1 MKFKAKAK
9 DCQLLVKA
17 KTSIGESIDEKELDR
32 FSRVYLRGFLK
43 PKMVKRNL
51 IEYTGPVGISLYERL
66 KKPTNKREF
75 LFILEQIVVAVQK
88 LQANGMGLN
97 NLVMDLQ
104 HVYINEVTKEIQFI
118 YIPTMKN
125 GLQNLN
131 LVEFIESIA
140 YSVKPADNK
149 DNDFVARFIYF
160 FKAMVPFD
168 INKVESFVA
177 KEDRSVINTIK
188 KQNAGQSGFMTD
200 KPQHYYDHYAGKE
213 KSEDDDPTGLLVEDD
228 DPTGLLVDDEDDPTG
243 LLVDDDEPT
252 GLLNA
257 DDNEGDK
264 GEDSYTLHMPAFSA
278 NANYTFDVK
287 CVDKAGNPN
296 DGVNYGTSVAPTE
309 FTIDKTKPNVSLT
322 IEGKAADK
330 SWTETWSTA
339 NGDGVRTDIDYNG
352 RWSNSAAKVSATS
365 TDDLSGIDYIE
376 YFRTENIVTNITAP
390 GITWSNSTKGLDA
403 NRDTFEFEVAPNEKF
418 IVYVHVVDKAGKD
431 IYLSSN
437 GVIVDDKAPGGDQY
451 SPEIDITLPTAN
463 ANGIYNKDDT
473 VQVDL
478 KVVEPKYSG
487 AGTQTDTGIY
497 DALVAGN
504 EDVLNDAE
512 LLMLVIDN
520 QDALLAICNNS
531 DGLAAYKNII
541 GRYKNMKV
549 CIAVFIENAS
559 IPYSAPEIMKNIRDQ
574 RNIMYFDDISNIRN

>member
-17 KTSIGESIDEKELDR
+17 KASIGESIDEKELDR

-160 FKAMVPFD
+160 FKAMSPFN

-213 KSEDDDPTGLLVEDD
+213 KSGDDDPTGLLVED
-228 DPTGLLVDDEDDPTG
+228 DDPTG

-257 DDNEGDK
+257 DDNDEATGHLSDNDADDDATGLLVGDDADILFPTLFRVLTEETISINK
-264 GEDSYTLHMPAFSA
+264 PVFRIGKERSY
-278 NANYTFDVK
+278 
-287 CVDKAGNPN
+287 VD
-296 DGVNYGTSVAPTE
+296 
-309 FTIDKTKPNVSLT
+309 
-322 IEGKAADK
+322 
-330 SWTETWSTA
+330 
-339 NGDGVRTDIDYNG
+339 
-352 RWSNSAAKVSATS
+352 
-365 TDDLSGIDYIE
+365 
-376 YFRTENIVTNITAP
+376 YFVTNNIAVSRSHADIITR
-390 GITWSNSTKGLDA
+390 GSKYFVKDLNSKNHTYINNHELPIYM
-403 NRDTFEFEVAPNEKF
+403 EVE
-418 IVYVHVVDKAGKD
+418 IHD
-431 IYLSSN
+431 
-437 GVIVDDKAPGGDQY
+437 GDR
-451 SPEIDITLPTAN
+451 
-463 ANGIYNKDDT
+463 
-473 VQVDL
+473 L
-478 KVVEPKYSG
+478 K
-487 AGTQTDTGIY
+487 
-497 DALVAGN
+497 LGN
-504 EDVLNDAE
+504 EEFIFNIQKE
-512 LLMLVIDN
+512 R
-520 QDALLAICNNS
+520 C
-531 DGLAAYKNII
+531 AYGN
-541 GRYKNMKV
+541 
-549 CIAVFIENAS
+549 
-559 IPYSAPEIMKNIRDQ
+559 
-574 RNIMYFDDISNIRN
+574 

>member
-17 KTSIGESIDEKELDR
+17 KASIGESIDEKELDR

-43 PKMVKRNL
+43 PKMIKRNL
-51 IEYTGPVGISLYERL
+51 ITGPVGISLYERL

-160 FKAMVPFD
+160 FKAMSPFN

-200 KPQHYYDHYAGKE
+200 KPRHYYDHYAGKE
-213 KSEDDDPTGLLVEDD
+213 KSGDDDPTGLLVED
-228 DPTGLLVDDEDDPTG
+228 DDPTG

-257 DDNEGDK
+257 DDNDEATGHLSDNDADDDATGLLVGGDADILFPTLFRVLTEETISINK
-264 GEDSYTLHMPAFSA
+264 PVFRIGKERSY
-278 NANYTFDVK
+278 
-287 CVDKAGNPN
+287 VD
-296 DGVNYGTSVAPTE
+296 
-309 FTIDKTKPNVSLT
+309 
-322 IEGKAADK
+322 
-330 SWTETWSTA
+330 
-339 NGDGVRTDIDYNG
+339 
-352 RWSNSAAKVSATS
+352 
-365 TDDLSGIDYIE
+365 
-376 YFRTENIVTNITAP
+376 YFVTNNIAVSRSHADIITR
-390 GITWSNSTKGLDA
+390 GNRYFVKDLNSK
-403 NRDTFEFEVAPNEKF
+403 NRTYINDQELPIYAEVE
-418 IVYVHVVDKAGKD
+418 IHD
-431 IYLSSN
+431 
-437 GVIVDDKAPGGDQY
+437 GDR
-451 SPEIDITLPTAN
+451 
-463 ANGIYNKDDT
+463 
-473 VQVDL
+473 L
-478 KVVEPKYSG
+478 K
-487 AGTQTDTGIY
+487 
-497 DALVAGN
+497 LGN
-504 EDVLNDAE
+504 EEFIFNIQKE
-512 LLMLVIDN
+512 R
-520 QDALLAICNNS
+520 C
-531 DGLAAYKNII
+531 AYGN
-541 GRYKNMKV
+541 
-549 CIAVFIENAS
+549 
-559 IPYSAPEIMKNIRDQ
+559 
-574 RNIMYFDDISNIRN
+574 

>member
-17 KTSIGESIDEKELDR
+17 KASIGESIDEKELDR

-160 FKAMVPFD
+160 FKAMSPFN

-213 KSEDDDPTGLLVEDD
+213 KSGDDDPTGLLVED
-228 DPTGLLVDDEDDPTG
+228 DDPTG

-257 DDNEGDK
+257 DDNDEATGHLSDNDADDDATGLLVGDDADILFPTLFRVLTEETISINK
-264 GEDSYTLHMPAFSA
+264 PVFRIGKERSY
-278 NANYTFDVK
+278 
-287 CVDKAGNPN
+287 VD
-296 DGVNYGTSVAPTE
+296 
-309 FTIDKTKPNVSLT
+309 
-322 IEGKAADK
+322 
-330 SWTETWSTA
+330 
-339 NGDGVRTDIDYNG
+339 
-352 RWSNSAAKVSATS
+352 
-365 TDDLSGIDYIE
+365 
-376 YFRTENIVTNITAP
+376 YFVTNNIAVSRSHADIITR
-390 GITWSNSTKGLDA
+390 GSKYFVKDLNSQNHTYINNHELPIYM
-403 NRDTFEFEVAPNEKF
+403 EVE
-418 IVYVHVVDKAGKD
+418 IHD
-431 IYLSSN
+431 
-437 GVIVDDKAPGGDQY
+437 GDR
-451 SPEIDITLPTAN
+451 
-463 ANGIYNKDDT
+463 
-473 VQVDL
+473 L
-478 KVVEPKYSG
+478 K
-487 AGTQTDTGIY
+487 
-497 DALVAGN
+497 LGN
-504 EDVLNDAE
+504 EEFIFNIQKE
-512 LLMLVIDN
+512 R
-520 QDALLAICNNS
+520 C
-531 DGLAAYKNII
+531 AYGN
-541 GRYKNMKV
+541 
-549 CIAVFIENAS
+549 
-559 IPYSAPEIMKNIRDQ
+559 
-574 RNIMYFDDISNIRN
+574 

>member
-17 KTSIGESIDEKELDR
+17 KASIGESIDEKKLDR

-66 KKPTNKREF
+66 KKPTTKREF

-200 KPQHYYDHYAGKE
+200 KPRHYYDHYAGKE
-213 KSEDDDPTGLLVEDD
+213 KSGDDDPTGLLVEDD

-257 DDNEGDK
+257 DDNDEATGHLSDNDADDDATGLLVGDDADILFPTLFRVLTEETISINK
-264 GEDSYTLHMPAFSA
+264 PVFRIGKEKSY
-278 NANYTFDVK
+278 
-287 CVDKAGNPN
+287 VD
-296 DGVNYGTSVAPTE
+296 
-309 FTIDKTKPNVSLT
+309 
-322 IEGKAADK
+322 
-330 SWTETWSTA
+330 
-339 NGDGVRTDIDYNG
+339 
-352 RWSNSAAKVSATS
+352 
-365 TDDLSGIDYIE
+365 
-376 YFRTENIVTNITAP
+376 YFVTNNIAVSRSHADIITR
-390 GITWSNSTKGLDA
+390 GNRYFVKDLNSK
-403 NRDTFEFEVAPNEKF
+403 NRTYINDQELPIYVEVE
-418 IVYVHVVDKAGKD
+418 IHD
-431 IYLSSN
+431 
-437 GVIVDDKAPGGDQY
+437 GDR
-451 SPEIDITLPTAN
+451 
-463 ANGIYNKDDT
+463 
-473 VQVDL
+473 L
-478 KVVEPKYSG
+478 K
-487 AGTQTDTGIY
+487 
-497 DALVAGN
+497 LGN
-504 EDVLNDAE
+504 EE
-512 LLMLVIDN
+512 
-520 QDALLAICNNS
+520 
-531 DGLAAYKNII
+531 
-541 GRYKNMKV
+541 
-549 CIAVFIENAS
+549 FIFNV
-559 IPYSAPEIMKNIRDQ
+559 
-574 RNIMYFDDISNIRN
+574 